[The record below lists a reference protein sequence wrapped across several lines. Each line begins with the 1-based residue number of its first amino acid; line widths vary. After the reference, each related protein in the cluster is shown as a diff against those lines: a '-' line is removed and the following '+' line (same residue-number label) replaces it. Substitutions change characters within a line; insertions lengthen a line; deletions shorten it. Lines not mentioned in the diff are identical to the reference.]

1 MITQD
6 KLIALKLSSELYE
19 KLVAEAN
26 KQNRTISSM
35 IRVMIIKYLNYES
48 NKK

>member
-35 IRVMIIKYLNYES
+35 VRVMIIKYLNYES

>member
-19 KLVAEAN
+19 KLAAEAN